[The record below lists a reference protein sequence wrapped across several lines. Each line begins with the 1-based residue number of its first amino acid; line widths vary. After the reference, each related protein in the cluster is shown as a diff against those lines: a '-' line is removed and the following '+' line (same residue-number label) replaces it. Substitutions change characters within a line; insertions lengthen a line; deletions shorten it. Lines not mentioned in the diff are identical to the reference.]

1 MDTPLKARS
10 DRYRMILVIPLS
22 ALCGFTSYTLWLI
35 VNRYL
40 FITDDPDVWNVIHK
54 VLGHV
59 IAVYVSFIVAGR
71 VAPVYRFDFAYKMIA
86 WSVVLVSVVSIFQG
100 VLRCIVYGNLRLD
113 LDIAIYTVVNI
124 VVALYVYTNRN
135 ISPGNK
141 KINGWIKALIIVVSF
156 FVSLLF
162 SCFISITFKLNPDTM
177 SVPTLAVLISMLG
190 VKFFQT
196 WSDYKKNFTANL
208 KSLLCVK
215 RKKRIRRPLVSK
227 SASVGESQEAS
238 NVFLIIGVSV
248 LSVAVLFF
256 IVYSFIR

>member
-141 KINGWIKALIIVVSF
+141 KINGWIKNEQDGSVSIYAR
-156 FVSLLF
+156 SD
-162 SCFISITFKLNPDTM
+162 KK
-177 SVPTLAVLISMLG
+177 TLD
-190 VKFFQT
+190 FFQIRL
-196 WSDYKKNFTANL
+196 KNIKHNL
-208 KSLLCVK
+208 GPNV
-215 RKKRIRRPLVSK
+215 
-227 SASVGESQEAS
+227 QELTVLNKNS
-238 NVFLIIGVSV
+238 SPIDKTIIG
-248 LSVAVLFF
+248 FQ
-256 IVYSFIR
+256 IKY